1 MPMDEIIRGI
11 EQTDIENMQDV
22 IQAAISRY
30 RELYPDWRILF
41 ISADTNAADARSR
54 ELLELIRKADGIFT
68 KKPDGILNEK

>member
-22 IQAAISRY
+22 IQAAIGRY

-41 ISADTNAADARSR
+41 VSADTNATDERSR
-54 ELLELIRKADGIFT
+54 ELLELIRKADGIFA
-68 KKPDGILNEK
+68 KKRMAF